1 MTETH
6 SLSQPATGYTEA
18 EGYAASLR
26 QQADWWD
33 REKDCL
39 DSDELRAAADFIDR
53 LIRRVAALEIIIRE
67 ELPPLSCACD
77 ANRMLVDDI
86 HAAVGTP

>member
-1 MTETH
+1 MIDIVER
-6 SLSQPATGYTEA
+6 LRFD
-18 EGYAASLR
+18 AARCEVMFSKGIASNIDAG
-26 QQADWWD
+26 AD
-33 REKDCL
+33 EI
-39 DSDELRAAADFIDR
+39 ER
-53 LIRRVAALEIIIRE
+53 LIRRVAALEMIIRE